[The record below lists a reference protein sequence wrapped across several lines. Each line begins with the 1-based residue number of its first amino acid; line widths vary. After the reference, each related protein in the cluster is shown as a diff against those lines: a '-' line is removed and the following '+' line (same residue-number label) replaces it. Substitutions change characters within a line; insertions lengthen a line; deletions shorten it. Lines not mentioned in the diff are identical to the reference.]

1 MATKAKIKIMDNQE
15 LRGAIDALNEKMD
28 QIVLAKW
35 SIELVKH
42 IIESME
48 MDQETL
54 DEIKKGIG
62 INEQWQLGNLGVHE
76 VRLAALAM
84 HKLARESDDEVKKT
98 VLRAVGHAIAS
109 GHMKEHAMVASDYAT
124 KAVGLISKNDEA
136 SITSERQWQLMSL
149 EEIIFKIEK
158 LRE

>member
-54 DEIKKGIG
+54 DEIKGIG
-62 INEQWQLGNLGVHE
+62 INEQWQLGNLGVH
-76 VRLAALAM
+76 
-84 HKLARESDDEVKKT
+84 KLD
-98 VLRAVGHAIAS
+98 
-109 GHMKEHAMVASDYAT
+109 
-124 KAVGLISKNDEA
+124 
-136 SITSERQWQLMSL
+136 
-149 EEIIFKIEK
+149 
-158 LRE
+158 